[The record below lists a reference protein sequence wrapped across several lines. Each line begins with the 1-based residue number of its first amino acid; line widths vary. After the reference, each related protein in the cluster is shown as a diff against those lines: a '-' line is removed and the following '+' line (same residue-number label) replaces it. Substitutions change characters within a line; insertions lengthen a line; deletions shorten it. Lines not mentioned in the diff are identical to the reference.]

1 MEAGFGAATA
11 AAGATGADGAM
22 GGFNPAGASGAEGG
36 FGGVRPTGG
45 EGGLSP
51 AGGSGAPP
59 VGAGTGFGGR
69 LIMAFSRGFPAADC
83 PSRRGGRT
91 MRTVSFF
98 GSLINSGVICSKI
111 GFPNISRTRRYFAIS
126 NSESSAHHRTTG
138 ASFWM
143 DAVLLAARTSIR
155 SLAIRSASLRT
166 ASGSGS
172 FAFSSVA
179 SSASIS

>member
-36 FGGVRPTGG
+36 FGGVRPIGG

-51 AGGSGAPP
+51 AGGSGAPL
-59 VGAGTGFGGR
+59 VGAGAGFGGR

-98 GSLINSGVICSKI
+98 GSLINSGVICSKKCCSPIFLALEEFLQSQIRNLVHII
-111 GFPNISRTRRYFAIS
+111 GRQVR
-126 NSESSAHHRTTG
+126 
-138 ASFWM
+138 
-143 DAVLLAARTSIR
+143 L
-155 SLAIRSASLRT
+155 
-166 ASGSGS
+166 SGWRP
-172 FAFSSVA
+172 FCWRP
-179 SSASIS
+179 